1 MSERTSDHE
10 LRFTETNSADD
21 SAGKTWGLE
30 GNLFWFVAGGAFAA
44 VLTLLL
50 LFSVWRWSLL
60 SAAVP
65 APIPLVLS
73 MFYALALRQ
82 GKPPGYDIDLFELW
96 LKGSWLR
103 TSTVARSRSVKFCF
117 LRPCLSLLPTAIT
130 SATSSSSM
138 GSAKAA
144 MSRKV
149 SSSSRRT

>member
-1 MSERTSDHE
+1 MSDRTSSHE

-30 GNLFWFVAGGAFAA
+30 GNLFWFVASGAFAA

-65 APIPLVLS
+65 ALIPLVLS

-96 LKGSWLR
+96 LKGSGFGPQLSR
-103 TSTVARSRSVKFCF
+103 DLAR
-117 LRPCLSLLPTAIT
+117 PT
-130 SATSSSSM
+130 SASHDH
-138 GSAKAA
+138 
-144 MSRKV
+144 V
-149 SSSSRRT
+149 